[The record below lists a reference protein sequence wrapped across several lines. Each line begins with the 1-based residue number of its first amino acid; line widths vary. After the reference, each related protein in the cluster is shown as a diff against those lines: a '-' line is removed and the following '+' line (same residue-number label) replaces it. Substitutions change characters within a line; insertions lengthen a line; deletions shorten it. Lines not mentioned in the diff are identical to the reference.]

1 MVWRMPIL
9 TKYIEQGFW
18 AKEGIG
24 SGTTYY
30 ISDEYIKN
38 SEIMNKALG
47 IGLEELKKRGEINY
61 NQKGQ
66 KKAKK

>member
-1 MVWRMPIL
+1 
-9 TKYIEQGFW
+9 
-18 AKEGIG
+18 
-24 SGTTYY
+24 
-30 ISDEYIKN
+30 
-38 SEIMNKALG
+38 MNKALG